1 VIQALLRPRT
11 FWLALLGLIIL
22 GFPYFNTMF
31 EFMSGWPFFGWWVDP
46 FRVFQ
51 AGRFGV
57 WIIILLGLN
66 LLTGYSGQISLGHG
80 AFVAVGAYVTAVL
93 MTQYDAHVI
102 LAVVAAGAFTG
113 AVGFLVGAPALR
125 LTGPYLAIATLALVI
140 ALPQVIKHD
149 LVDNWTLGSQG
160 INFYEHG
167 TPPRP
172 PGMIEDMVDK
182 DQWLYYCAIVPA
194 LLMTVLAWNITRSR
208 IGRAFIA
215 LRDTE
220 VGAQQMGVNVALY
233 KMTAFGV
240 SSFYAGIGGG
250 LFVFTEAVLGP
261 ATFDIINSLTMLAV
275 LVLGGMASI
284 LGGIFAAAIMTM
296 RIEIVD
302 TVVDLIPK
310 GEEFRIDTLRG
321 AIYGGLLIVAII
333 LGPKGLAGGIR
344 ELASI
349 RPSAIIGG
357 LRSAVW
363 SFLPRRLRGSAP
375 TGPTGEDGEEARDE
389 PGRGGGGGGAR
400 P

>member
-1 VIQALLRPRT
+1 MIQALLRPRT

-31 EFMSGWPFFGWWVDP
+31 EFMSGWPVLGWLVDP

-80 AFVAVGAYVTAVL
+80 AFVAVGAYVTAIL
-93 MTQYDAHVI
+93 MTQYDSHVI
-102 LAVVAAGAFTG
+102 LAVLAAGAFTG

-149 LVDNWTLGSQG
+149 LVDGWTLGSQG

-194 LLMTVLAWNITRSR
+194 LVMTVLAWNITRSR
-208 IGRAFIA
+208 VGRAFVA

-233 KMTAFGV
+233 KMTAFGI

-250 LFVFTEAVLGP
+250 LFVFSEAVLGP
-261 ATFDIINSLTMLAV
+261 ATFDIIISLTMLAV

-284 LGGIFAAAIMTM
+284 LGAIFAAAIMTM

-344 ELASI
+344 ELGSHLR
-349 RPSAIIGG
+349 RPGPVGAAGEGG
-357 LRSAVW
+357 K
-363 SFLPRRLRGSAP
+363 
-375 TGPTGEDGEEARDE
+375 EARDE
-389 PGRGGGGGGAR
+389 PGHAEGGDVNR